1 MPTGADAA
9 LPADVKYVLLPELV
23 YDYMPPTEQPMRRI
37 VAKQWKVVW
46 SFNSENVWGLRL
58 YENPLLP

>member
-9 LPADVKYVLLPELV
+9 LADVKYVLLPEFV
-23 YDYMPPTEQPMRRI
+23 YDYMPAEQPMRRI

-46 SFNSENVWGLRL
+46 SFNSEHVWGLRL

>member
-9 LPADVKYVLLPELV
+9 LPADVKYVLLPEFV
-23 YDYMPPTEQPMRRI
+23 YDYMPAEQPMRRI

-46 SFNSENVWGLRL
+46 SFNAEHVWGLRL